1 MGWHVRFFSYR
12 TYLTVIV
19 PVFGTPSELALI
31 VTVFA
36 LVCLVVVTVK
46 VADVAPFFTTT
57 VAGTAAALGN
67 DEPSVTVTSPTGATA
82 SLMVPTALAPPI
94 TDVGAIVTE
103 ATPGGRTFRTADL
116 LTPFKVA
123 VMVASTVEATA
134 TVVIGKVIDVLPAGT
149 VTLAITFAVPLTE
162 LAS

>member
-1 MGWHVRFFSYR
+1 MGWFVRLISNR

-19 PVFGTPSELALI
+19 PVFATPSELALI

-57 VAGTAAALGN
+57 VAGTAAALGK
-67 DEPSVTVTSPTGATA
+67 DEPSVTVTSPTGAAA
-82 SLMVPTALAPPI
+82 SFTVPTALAPPI

-123 VMVASTVEATA
+123 VMLASTEAATA
-134 TVVIGKVIDVLPAGT
+134 TVVIGNVIVVFPAGT
-149 VTLAITFAVPLTE
+149 MTVTGTDAVLLAE
-162 LAS
+162 LES

>member
-1 MGWHVRFFSYR
+1 MDELA
-12 TYLTVIV
+12 YLTVIV
-19 PVFGTPSELALI
+19 PVLGTPSELALI

-36 LVCLVVVTVK
+36 LVCLVVVTVN

-57 VAGTAAALGN
+57 VAGTAAALGS
-67 DEPSVTVTSPTGATA
+67 DEPSVTVTSPIGATA
-82 SLMVPTALAPPI
+82 SFTVPTALAPPT

-116 LTPFKVA
+116 LTPFNVA
-123 VMVASTVEATA
+123 EMFTSTEAETA
-134 TVVIGKVIDVLPAGT
+134 TVVIGNVTDVFPAGT
-149 VTLAITFAVPLTE
+149 TTVASTDAEPLAE